1 LYKRKLAEFHLYTF
15 IASLVA
21 LITGLALSIEWLVMI
36 GILLMVIT
44 ATLYSLNTIGM
55 IFHNKKQLT

>member
-1 LYKRKLAEFHLYTF
+1 
-15 IASLVA
+15 
-21 LITGLALSIEWLVMI
+21 
-36 GILLMVIT
+36 LLMVIT